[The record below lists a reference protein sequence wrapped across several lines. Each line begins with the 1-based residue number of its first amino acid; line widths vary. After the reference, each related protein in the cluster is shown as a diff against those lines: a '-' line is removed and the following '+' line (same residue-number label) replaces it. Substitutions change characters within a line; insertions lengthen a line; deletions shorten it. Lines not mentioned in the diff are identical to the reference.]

1 MFPKMGKTFPDEDG
15 RRVDRLEYQAAI
27 SAALKRELGGS
38 HRAIKTAMK
47 WTGVSERTAKNW
59 FAGSHGPAGE
69 HLIEL
74 LRHSDEVAAA
84 VLSLSGRSELRVVAG
99 LHQTRETL
107 RQVLEALDALLEA
120 SVSEAG
126 ESK

>member
-1 MFPKMGKTFPDEDG
+1 MFPKMGKSFPDEDG
-15 RRVDRLEYQAAI
+15 RKVDRLEYQTAI
-27 SAALKRELGGS
+27 AAALKRELGSS
-38 HRAIKTAMK
+38 HRGIKTAMK

-74 LRHSDEVAAA
+74 LRNSDEVAAA
-84 VLSLSGRSELRVVAG
+84 VLLLSGRSELLVVAG

-107 RQVLEALDALLEA
+107 RHVLEAMDTLLEA
-120 SVSEAG
+120 SASEAG
-126 ESK
+126 ENE

>member
-27 SAALKRELGGS
+27 STALKRELGGS

-74 LRHSDEVAAA
+74 LRNSDEVAAA
-84 VLSLSGRSELRVVAG
+84 VLALSGRSELRVVAG
-99 LHQTRETL
+99 LHETRERL
-107 RQVLEALDALLEA
+107 QQVLDGLDSFLA
-120 SVSEAG
+120 VSEAG
-126 ESK
+126 VDDGD

>member
-47 WTGVSERTAKNW
+47 WTGASERTAKNW

-74 LRHSDEVAAA
+74 LRNSDEVAAA
-84 VLSLSGRSELRVVAG
+84 VLALSGRSELRVVAG

-107 RQVLEALDALLEA
+107 LHVLEALDALLEA
-120 SVSEAG
+120 SVPGTAEN
-126 ESK
+126 E

>member
-15 RRVDRLEYQAAI
+15 RRVDRLEYQMAI

-99 LHQTRETL
+99 LHQSREAL
-107 RQVLEALDALLEA
+107 RHLLEALDALLEA
-120 SVSEAG
+120 SASEAG
-126 ESK
+126 ENQ

>member
-1 MFPKMGKTFPDEDG
+1 MFPKMGKTFPDEDR

-74 LRHSDEVAAA
+74 LRNSDEVAAA
-84 VLSLSGRSELRVVAG
+84 VPGLGLELARRVKEHLERRLGR
-99 LHQTRETL
+99 
-107 RQVLEALDALLEA
+107 D
-120 SVSEAG
+120 EAG
-126 ESK
+126 QEEA

>member
-1 MFPKMGKTFPDEDG
+1 MFPNMGKTFPDEDG
-15 RRVDRLEYQAAI
+15 RRGDRLEYQTAI

-99 LHQTRETL
+99 LHQTRKTL

-120 SVSEAG
+120 SAPEAA
-126 ESK
+126 ENE